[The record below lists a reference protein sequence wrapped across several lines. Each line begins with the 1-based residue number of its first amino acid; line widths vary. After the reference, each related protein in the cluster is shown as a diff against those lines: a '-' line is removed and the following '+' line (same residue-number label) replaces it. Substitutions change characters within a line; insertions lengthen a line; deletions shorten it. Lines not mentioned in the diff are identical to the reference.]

1 MDANFSETTF
11 KKYLAAHRFEYQE
24 NYIVGSET
32 NPTDVDFFV
41 RSDDGDVYI
50 DAKEVR
56 DSREESLEIDAYLHI
71 REDIKDL
78 RKKFNVARPT
88 LPVILVS
95 VNLSTNF
102 FTGLTVARALL
113 GDIGI
118 EFGPHTKT
126 ITRTLHH
133 LQKGNAV
140 LTQKK
145 HKSIS
150 GIFVFDLSNQ
160 RHCVFINPYADNPIS
175 PNYFPD
181 AREIAII
188 KNANQEELKKL
199 SDIMFWNVNF
209 KENNGLTSG

>member
-11 KKYLAAHRFEYQE
+11 KKYLATHRFEYQE
-24 NYIVGSET
+24 NFIVGSET
-32 NPTDVDFFV
+32 NPTDVDFFI

-50 DAKEVR
+50 DVKEVR

-78 RKKFNVARPT
+78 RKKFKVARPT
-88 LPVILVS
+88 LPVILVA

-118 EFGPHTKT
+118 EFDSLTKT
-126 ITRTLHH
+126 ITKTLHH
-133 LQKGNAV
+133 LQKGNAI

-160 RHCVFINPYADNPIS
+160 RHCLFINPYADNPIP

-181 AREIAII
+181 VREITIR
-188 KNANQEELKKL
+188 KTANQDEFKKL
-199 SDIMFWNVNF
+199 SDIMFWNGNF
-209 KENNGLTSG
+209 RENNGSTSG